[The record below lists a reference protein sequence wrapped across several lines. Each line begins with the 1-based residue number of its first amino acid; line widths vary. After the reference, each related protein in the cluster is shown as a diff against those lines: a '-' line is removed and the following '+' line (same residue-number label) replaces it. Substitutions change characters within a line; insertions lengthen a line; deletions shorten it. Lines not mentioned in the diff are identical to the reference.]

1 MNLVEIILSSSKRT
15 DCLFIVDYSLY
26 HQKLHFTKGGGASL
40 VAQVLSPKHGGLKG
54 LPDLARRRD
63 DLCQVQP
70 WSFSPNS
77 ITQTQC
83 SGKLQTRSY
92 SPPPLCPPCRPC
104 PSEILMPAPPGGQ
117 SASPRARREP
127 CFCACGT
134 TAFASLPANLCHACL
149 RLAEAQARSL
159 FQPFPVSIHVS

>member
-1 MNLVEIILSSSKRT
+1 M
-15 DCLFIVDYSLY
+15 
-26 HQKLHFTKGGGASL
+26 
-40 VAQVLSPKHGGLKG
+40 AQVLSPKHRGLKG

-77 ITQTQC
+77 ITQSQC
-83 SGKLQTRSY
+83 LGKLQTCSILPHPL
-92 SPPPLCPPCRPC
+92 SPTPVPTLQAPS
-104 PSEILMPAPPGGQ
+104 SEILMPAPPGGQ